1 MLQRDSADQLAT
13 SGGIGSVHFSQSTGA
28 PQLSVSGS
36 GLVTTS
42 GTLPSGNYTASG
54 TTSDPSGD
62 SGTFT
67 FALTVTTVPGAP
79 TGVTAQGEYA
89 SAKVRW
95 SAPASNGLS
104 LVTNYVVTASP
115 GGSSVTVG
123 NVTTAVV
130 PGLSNGASYTFQVA
144 AINAVGEGPP
154 SAPST
159 PVSPF
164 AAGYWLV
171 ASDGGIFTFGPNQP
185 FFGSTGGTP
194 LNRPIVG
201 MAVTPDG
208 GGYWMVASDGGIFT
222 FGDAGFYGST
232 GAMVLNKPIVGMAST
247 PDGRGYWLVASDGGI
262 FTFGDAKFHGS
273 LGGKP
278 LNQPI
283 VGMAATPQGNGLPVG
298 SRRWRDLRLRS
309 AAFFGST
316 GGTPLNKPI
325 VGMANTSGRGYWLV
339 ASDGGIFAFG
349 DAPFLGSTGGTP
361 LNKPIVGM
369 SVTPRNTGYWL
380 VASDGGIFSFGATFY
395 GSTGATPLNQPIVGM
410 GAMPG

>member
-1 MLQRDSADQLAT
+1 MISSTT
-13 SGGIGSVHFSQSTGA
+13 SGGIGSVHFSQSTGT
-28 PQLSVSGS
+28 PQLNVSGS

-79 TGVTAQGEYA
+79 TGVSAQGEYA

-104 LVTNYVVTASP
+104 PVTNYVVTASP

-232 GAMVLNKPIVGMAST
+232 GAMVLNKPIVGMA
-247 PDGRGYWLVASDGGI
+247 PPPMGV
-262 FTFGDAKFHGS
+262 
-273 LGGKP
+273 
-278 LNQPI
+278 
-283 VGMAATPQGNGLPVG
+283 
-298 SRRWRDLRLRS
+298 
-309 AAFFGST
+309 
-316 GGTPLNKPI
+316 
-325 VGMANTSGRGYWLV
+325 GYWLV

-349 DAPFLGSTGGTP
+349 DAKFHGSMGGKP
-361 LNKPIVGM
+361 LNQPIVGM
-369 SVTPRNTGYWL
+369 AATPLGSGYWL
-380 VASDGGIFSFGATFY
+380 VASDGGIFDFGSA
-395 GSTGATPLNQPIVGM
+395 PLLRLDRRHTAQQADRRHGQDIQWRRLLAGRFRRRDLHLRGRSVLRLDRRHAAQQAHRRACP
-410 GAMPG
+410 